1 MLLPL
6 ASYCYKLAGLL
17 PFIFGLVFGSNVLF
31 FKYFFVFCRRNHL
44 FCKGGKAFWEYFG
57 SFFVNCFSN
66 NTSLNAYRKEILGI
80 I

>member
-17 PFIFGLVFGSNVLF
+17 PFIFGLVFDSNVLSV
-31 FKYFFVFCRRNHL
+31 KYFFVFCRRNHL
-44 FCKGGKAFWEYFG
+44 FCEGGRTFWK
-57 SFFVNCFSN
+57 FFVNCSSN